1 MLIAEEFLLLA
12 MDDSSGRKTMGSE
25 SLEPALAA
33 ALVVELALAE
43 RIGIT
48 PADAGWRERGRVR
61 ILSPAPTDDPE
72 LDALLATL
80 QQREGQKLKDLISPL
95 SGKRISKGLP
105 DRLLARLVAAGVL
118 TGAEHKV
125 LGLFPSRTY
134 PTRDPEPEEAVRCRL
149 QSALVGGETPTE
161 ATSALIALLNATNRV
176 TKVVQTEDKRAL
188 RARAKQLSEGDW
200 AAKAVKDA
208 IDETYAVMATIT
220 AGAAA
225 GGAASG

>member
-72 LDALLATL
+72 LDALLEL
-80 QQREGQKLKDLISPL
+80 
-95 SGKRISKGLP
+95 
-105 DRLLARLVAAGVL
+105 
-118 TGAEHKV
+118 
-125 LGLFPSRTY
+125 
-134 PTRDPEPEEAVRCRL
+134 
-149 QSALVGGETPTE
+149 
-161 ATSALIALLNATNRV
+161 
-176 TKVVQTEDKRAL
+176 
-188 RARAKQLSEGDW
+188 
-200 AAKAVKDA
+200 
-208 IDETYAVMATIT
+208 
-220 AGAAA
+220 
-225 GGAASG
+225 AASGCAELTRRQHEALAAPARERT